1 VNHRHI
7 LVNGRWV
14 NIPSL
19 HLKENDVMSIK
30 PKSRQ
35 LPCFITAA
43 EEMIN
48 LPPAYI
54 ERSIEDWS
62 ARLLYYPERE
72 EVPISCDVPLV
83 IEYYS
88 RWHQFGE

>member
-35 LPCFITAA
+35 LPCFVTTA

-48 LPPAYI
+48 PPPAYI
-54 ERSIEDWS
+54 ERSTEDCS
-62 ARLLYYPERE
+62 AKLLYYPERE

-88 RWHQFGE
+88 R